1 LIQDNESGKNSES
14 NSRNKFFK
22 LDKNVFFLGIT
33 SLFADISSEMVYPYL
48 VIFLAAT
55 LQVSTV
61 SIGFI
66 EGLAEST
73 ASITKVF
80 SGWFSD
86 RLKRRKGITVVG
98 YGVGLFSRPLLAL
111 TRAWPQVAFLR
122 FFDRVGKGIRTSP
135 RDAMIADVTPVS
147 KRGRAFGLHRAMDTT
162 GAILGP
168 GAAYLTLLFFGSTNY
183 RLLFLIAG
191 IPALIAV
198 LVIAGFVREKPR
210 IISVDGEGEKISR
223 NILKDLSKFSGKFK
237 AFALITFIFA
247 LGNSSDVFLILRAK
261 DLGVSSL
268 MIAPLY
274 LSFNI
279 TYALFST
286 PAGIISDRVG
296 RPKII
301 IAGYLIFALVYLG
314 FALADSY
321 YYLLPLFILYG
332 IYPALTEGVQR
343 AFAADLV
350 SPDLRGTGLG
360 AFHFTV
366 GIAAFPASLFGGLL
380 WNYISPSATFI
391 FGAVIALLSALLL
404 LILFPHFSSTTS

>member
-1 LIQDNESGKNSES
+1 MRDKESGKNSEPAG
-14 NSRNKFFK
+14 RRQFFK

-55 LQVSTV
+55 LHVSAV

-111 TRAWPQVAFLR
+111 TRVWPQVAFLR

-135 RDAMIADVTPVS
+135 RDALIADVTPAS

-168 GAAYLTLLFFGSTNY
+168 AAAYLTLLYFGSTDY
-183 RLLFLIAG
+183 RLLFLLAG

-198 LVIAGFVREKPR
+198 LVIAIFVREKPR
-210 IISVDGEGEKISR
+210 IISVDAEGKKISG
-223 NILKDLSKFSGKFK
+223 NILKDLSKFSGNFK
-237 AFALITFIFA
+237 IFALITFIFA

-301 IAGYLIFALVYLG
+301 IAGYLIFALAYLG
-314 FALADSY
+314 FALADNY

-332 IYPALTEGVQR
+332 AYPALTEGVQR

-360 AFHFTV
+360 IFHFAV

-380 WNYISPSATFI
+380 WNYVSPSATFV
-391 FGAVIALLSALLL
+391 FGAAIALISSMLFLVLL
-404 LILFPHFSSTTS
+404 PHFSSKIS

>member
-1 LIQDNESGKNSES
+1 MQNKNSDNHS
-14 NSRNKFFK
+14 NQSGRRQLFK
-22 LDKNVFFLGIT
+22 LDKNVFFLGLT

-48 VIFLAAT
+48 VIFLATT
-55 LQVSTV
+55 LHVSTI

-66 EGLAEST
+66 EGLAAST
-73 ASITKVF
+73 ASVTKVG

-86 RLKRRKGITVVG
+86 RLKRRKGIAVG
-98 YGVGLFSRPLLAL
+98 GYIFGLFSRPLLAL
-111 TRAWPQVAFLR
+111 THAWPQVAFLR
-122 FFDRVGKGIRTSP
+122 FFDRVGKGVRASP
-135 RDAMIADVTPVS
+135 RDALIADVTPVP
-147 KRGRAFGLHRAMDTT
+147 KRGRAFGLHRAMDTA

-168 GAAYLTLLFFGSTNY
+168 AAAYLTLLFFGSTNY
-183 RLLFLIAG
+183 RLLFLLAG
-191 IPALIAV
+191 IPALVAV
-198 LVIAGFVREKPR
+198 LIIAFLVREKSKTF
-210 IISVDGEGEKISR
+210 IVDDEGDKHPR
-223 NILKDLSKFSGKFK
+223 NIRAEISQFSREYKYFT
-237 AFALITFIFA
+237 LITFIFA
-247 LGNSSDVFLILRAK
+247 LGNSSDVFLLLRAQ

-296 RPKII
+296 RPII
-301 IAGYLIFALVYLG
+301 IVVGYLIFALAYLG

-332 IYPALTEGVQR
+332 AYPALTEGVQR

-350 SPDLRGTGLG
+350 APRRRGTGLG
-360 AFHFTV
+360 VFHFAV

-380 WNYISPSATFI
+380 WNYLSPSTTFF
-391 FGAVIALLSALLL
+391 FGASIALLSAMLF
-404 LILFPHFSSTTS
+404 LILFPHFSIKTSL